1 MSKAYYALLSLFL
14 ITVILFFS
22 SNAWTKVD
30 LVTLPQRDAVQLT
43 IYNSADLTLVRD
55 QRPLTLKKGVNNLQ
69 FSWAKTLIDPT
80 SIDIEVKN
88 ESGKVSL
95 AEVEYPP
102 AIKDAAIWKVESE
115 ISGKVPT
122 EITYFTSGL
131 TWNAFYLA
139 TLNAKESSMQ
149 LEGYIR
155 VTNKSGEDYEQAKT
169 RVVVGQINLLD
180 KIAELARR
188 EQAYGKPI
196 EKARPEKPELEAQ
209 KDRLFRKAKDTLAVQ
224 EAGLAVKRPK
234 EIKKEGLSEYFL
246 YSIEGTESVKEGWS
260 KRLPSFKT
268 SAVGVESLYKYEKK
282 RYGNEVLR
290 FLKFKNDQEHNLGE
304 TPLPGGKIQIFG
316 QVNQG
321 SGLRY
326 VGSDKLKYIP
336 LKQKVELNLGASDKV
351 KVEPKVIKY
360 QKENIVFDEDG
371 DVNGFEEVKEFQL
384 EVKNYRQKPVQLEIV
399 RNMQNRFWEIKNIQN
414 PGQYEQ
420 VDQDSVKYSLEVEAQ
435 SEEQIIYSLTSFHGA
450 TRRGR

>member
-22 SNAWTKVD
+22 SNAWSKVD

-102 AIKDAAIWKVESE
+102 GIKEAAIWKVESE

-196 EKARPEKPELEAQ
+196 DKARPEKPELEAK

-246 YSIEGTESVKEGWS
+246 YSIEGTESIKDGWS
-260 KRLPSFKT
+260 KRLPSFKA

-384 EVKNYRQKPVQLEIV
+384 QVKNYRQKPVHLEIV

-435 SEEQIIYSLTSFHGA
+435 SEEQIRYNLTSFHGA